1 MYLFERLSK
10 YQELRILIHQNP
22 YVKFNVLRFSGKLIA
37 DVSLDLLDSNKYRSR
52 VPLLEENEIELLN
65 K

>member
-22 YVKFNVLRFSGKLIA
+22 YVKFNVLGFSGKLIA
-37 DVSLDLLDSNKYRSR
+37 DFSLDILDSNNNRSR
-52 VPLLEENEIELLN
+52 VPLLEENEKESLS

>member
-10 YQELRILIHQNP
+10 YQELKILIHHNP

-37 DVSLDLLDSNKYRSR
+37 DFSLDLLDSNNNRTR
-52 VPLLEENEIELLN
+52 VPLLEENEKELLS